1 MEASERLSR
10 LQAALTLLES
20 GQAGQRRVRM
30 RRTARPRRRGHRG
43 VAAAWLGDRCAGRGC
58 GGGGNPEPRRARAK
72 HLRASVPRPGADA
85 DRAGQGGTC
94 RAAIPRL
101 SGADA
106 GRSAIALWPGRITAR
121 AWRRRGGGPAAAPVL
136 LAHPDNAEAHYEM
149 GQALAEAGRFA
160 EAADSFRKAIACDPE
175 PAAFWANL
183 GMMLKV
189 EGQFGRGIEGLR

>member
-1 MEASERLSR
+1 VETSERLSR

-20 GQAGQRRVRM
+20 GQAGRAESVCDELLGHDAEDIEVLLLRGLAIG
-30 RRTARPRRRGHRG
+30 ARGE
-43 VAAAWLGDRCAGRGC
+43 AAAAAPILDRVGLARSTFAHPCRDLAQMLIAQDKSALVEPQYRACLALTPDDLRLRYGLAELLRERGDG
-58 GGGGNPEPRRARAK
+58 E
-72 HLRASVPRPGADA
+72 
-85 DRAGQGGTC
+85 
-94 RAAIPRL
+94 AAVL
-101 SGADA
+101 
-106 GRSAIALWPGRITAR
+106 LL
-121 AWRRRGGGPAAAPVL
+121 APVL

-189 EGQFGRGIEGLR
+189 